1 MNELYNDKENQEVK
15 PETNN
20 QKSEEKEVKTKGIN
34 LWLPLWI
41 AFGIA
46 IGILIGNIFS
56 NFNSRHSLFNRGNK
70 LEAILEYINESYVD
84 TVDVQEL
91 VEQSIPGVVAGLDPH
106 SSYISAKDMEL
117 IGDDLEGHFSGIGV
131 QFLIQNDTII
141 VVSIVP
147 GGPSEAAGI
156 SAGDRIVFV
165 NDSLY
170 AGNGITNEKVMRGL
184 RGKNGTIVKL
194 GVKKIVSDGITEIK
208 VTRGDI
214 PVNSVDASFSIE
226 EGIGYIKISKFA
238 STTYSEFISAISK
251 LKSQG
256 CESFVIDLR
265 QNTGGYLNAA
275 IQMVNEFLERGQL
288 IVYTEGRAFPRQDT
302 YADGTGTCKNDQVV
316 VLLDEGSASAS
327 EVFSGAIQDLDRGL
341 IIGRRSFGKGL
352 VQGQRQ
358 FKDGSALRLT
368 IARYHTPSGRC
379 IQKAYE
385 RGNADDY
392 NQDLMRRYL
401 RGEFDS
407 QDSIKQE
414 KYPLFHTLSG
424 RPVYGDDGI
433 MPDIFIPRDTVG
445 INSYYTKVANSGYIY
460 EYAFSYTDKNRE
472 KLNKFT
478 DWKDLH
484 NYLKGQSL
492 LWNFVSFS
500 DTKGVRQRPYL
511 IDESRNLIET
521 QLYGYIA
528 RNILGDEAYY
538 QIVLRNDIVLKK
550 SIETVKAKKASKES
564 IRDKAY
570 VK

>member
-1 MNELYNDKENQEVK
+1 MDELYDNNKDNQEVK
-15 PETNN
+15 PD
-20 QKSEEKEVKTKGIN
+20 EVKKVVQKDSKRIN

-46 IGILIGNIFS
+46 IGILIGNVFS
-56 NFNSRHSLFNRGNK
+56 SFNSRHSIFNRGNK

-84 TVDVQEL
+84 TVDVQDL
-91 VEQSIPGVVAGLDPH
+91 VEQSIPGVISGLDPH
-106 SSYISAKDMEL
+106 SAYISAKDMEL
-117 IGDDLEGHFSGIGV
+117 VGDDLGGHFSGIGV
-131 QFLIQNDTII
+131 QFILLNDTI
-141 VVSIVP
+141 VVVNTVP

-156 SAGDRIVFV
+156 TAGDRIVFV

-170 AGNGITNEKVMRGL
+170 AGKTVSNEKVMRGL
-184 RGKNGTIVKL
+184 RGKNGSVVKL
-194 GVKKIVSDGITEIK
+194 GIKKITSDNIVDIS

-214 PVNSVDASFSIE
+214 PVSSVDASFSVE
-226 EGIGYIKISKFA
+226 KGVGYIKISKFA

-251 LKSQG
+251 LKSEG

-275 IQMVNEFLERGQL
+275 VQMVNEFLDRGQL

-302 YADGTGTCKNDQVV
+302 YADGTGTCKSDQVV
-316 VLLDEGSASAS
+316 VILDEGSASAS
-327 EVFSGAIQDLDRGL
+327 EVFSGAIQDLDRGI
-341 IIGRRSFGKGL
+341 IIGRRSYGKGL

-407 QDSIKQE
+407 QDSIKQD
-414 KYPLFHTLSG
+414 KYPLFNTLSG

-433 MPDIFIPRDTVG
+433 MPDIFVPRDTVG
-445 INSYYTKVANSGYIY
+445 INSYYTRVANAGYIY
-460 EYAFSYTDKNRE
+460 EYAFMYTDKNRD
-472 KLNKFT
+472 KLNKFA
-478 DWKDLH
+478 DWKSLH
-484 NYLKGQSL
+484 NYLKGQSI
-492 LWNFVSFS
+492 LWSFVSFADS
-500 DTKGVRQRPYL
+500 KGVKQRPYL
-511 IDESRNLIET
+511 IEESRSIIEN
-521 QLYGYIA
+521 QLYAYIA

-538 QIVLRNDIVLKK
+538 QTILGGDVVLKK
-550 SIETVKAKKASKES
+550 TLEVVKSKKALPES
-564 IRDKAY
+564 IKDRSYLKI
-570 VK
+570 K